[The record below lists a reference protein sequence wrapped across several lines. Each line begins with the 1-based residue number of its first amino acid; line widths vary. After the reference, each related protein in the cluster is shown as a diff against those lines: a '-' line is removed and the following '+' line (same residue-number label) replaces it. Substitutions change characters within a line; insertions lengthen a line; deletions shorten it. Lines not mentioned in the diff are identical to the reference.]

1 MLLHVGMV
9 VRACAGKEKDGF
21 YLIIAQDEKF
31 VYLADG
37 KDRTIRKPKRKNPKH
52 VRPTQVCWNP
62 DGMTDKALRQ
72 KLRLLKEGNKFVE
85 RRFD

>member
-1 MLLHVGMV
+1 MPLHVGMV
-9 VRACAGKEKDGF
+9 VQACAGKEKDGF
-21 YLIIAQDEKF
+21 YLIVDTDQKF
-31 VYLADG
+31 VFLADG
-37 KDRTIRKPKRKNPKH
+37 RHRTIRKPKRKNPRH
-52 VRPTQVCWNP
+52 VRPTQIIWNP